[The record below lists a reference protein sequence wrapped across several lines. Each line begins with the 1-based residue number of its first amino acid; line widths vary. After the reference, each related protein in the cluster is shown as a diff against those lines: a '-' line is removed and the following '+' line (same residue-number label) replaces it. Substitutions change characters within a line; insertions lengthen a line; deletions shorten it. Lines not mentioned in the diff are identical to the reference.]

1 MGAEYESQGLWI
13 VLSRKS
19 LAEFLNMPPEMD
31 QLVEPKQRQIKD
43 IHCYI
48 LIAEG
53 AKYQHMSKSIF

>member
-31 QLVEPKQRQIKD
+31 QSGLNLNKD
-43 IHCYI
+43 KYIHCHI